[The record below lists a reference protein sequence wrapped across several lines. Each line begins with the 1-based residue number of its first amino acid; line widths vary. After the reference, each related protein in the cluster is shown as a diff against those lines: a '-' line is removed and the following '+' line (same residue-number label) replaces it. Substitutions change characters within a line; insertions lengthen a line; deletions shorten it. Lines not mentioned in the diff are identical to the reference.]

1 MPRLSVS
8 TTRESLFREGG
19 LQVLVATSAFGEG
32 VDIPGVRHVVLYHL
46 PFSEVEFN
54 QMAGRAG
61 RDGQPA
67 QIHLLFGKS
76 DAQLNAGI
84 LDDAAPTHDGMAQ
97 IYRGLRALQRQHG
110 QGFFAL
116 DAESAA
122 KSSSRLLGAAITASQ
137 VECGVSVFEELGLIK
152 SQGCAGVSGKEAS
165 INVVDYKGKVE
176 LDDSVRYR
184 EGMDERESFAAFKE
198 WVLISSAEELQN
210 RIRRPLLPT
219 TDSQEER

>member
-1 MPRLSVS
+1 M
-8 TTRESLFREGG
+8 
-19 LQVLVATSAFGEG
+19 LVATSAFGEG

-67 QIHLLFGKS
+67 QIHLLFGRG

-97 IYRGLRALQRQHG
+97 IYRGLRTLQRKHG
-110 QGFFAL
+110 QGFFTF
-116 DAESAA
+116 DAEGAA
-122 KSSSRLLGAAITASQ
+122 KSSSRLLGAVITATQ

-152 SQGCAGVSGKEAS
+152 TQGCAGVSGKERS

-184 EGMDERESFAAFKE
+184 EGMDERESFATFKD
-198 WVLISSAEELQN
+198 WVLSSSVEELQS

-219 TDSQEER
+219 TNSQEER